1 MREARAEA
9 EADDEAIEAVGV
21 EKIGGDRKV
30 LLEIRPFFLG
40 ERLVQF
46 RLKVALFLR

>member
-1 MREARAEA
+1 VREASAEA

-21 EKIGGDRKV
+21 EKIGGDREV
-30 LLEIRPFFLG
+30 LLKIRSLFLG

-46 RLKVALFLR
+46 